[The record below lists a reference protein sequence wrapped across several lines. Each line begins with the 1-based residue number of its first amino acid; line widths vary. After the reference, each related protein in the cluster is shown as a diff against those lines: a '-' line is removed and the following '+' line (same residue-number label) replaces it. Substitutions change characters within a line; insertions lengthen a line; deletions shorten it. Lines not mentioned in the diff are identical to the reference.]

1 MKSLKNNYRD
11 YSYKDHKG
19 KSFAK
24 PQVKTEYD
32 ALQPEYDII
41 RAMIDARLSQNI
53 TQKELAARTG
63 ITQADIS
70 RIENGTRNPSLTG
83 KQMEG
88 ENLGK
93 RAKSW
98 YMMWKENILHESG
111 ISKMRKDWKKMFG
124 RMQKE
129 DVKKTVYLYGFYD
142 VNEKRVQKVFKICK
156 KYLSHFQKSVFR
168 GEMTPSKFIQ
178 LRKDLNQVIDKDE
191 DFICIIKLMN
201 DNVFGEEV
209 LGNGG
214 EVTGES
220 LMI

>member
-1 MKSLKNNYRD
+1 MGYHYLIRF
-11 YSYKDHKG
+11 
-19 KSFAK
+19 FA
-24 PQVKTEYD
+24 VFEY
-32 ALQPEYDII
+32 IC
-41 RAMIDARLSQNI
+41 ID
-53 TQKELAARTG
+53 
-63 ITQADIS
+63 
-70 RIENGTRNPSLTG
+70 
-83 KQMEG
+83 
-88 ENLGK
+88 
-93 RAKSW
+93 
-98 YMMWKENILHESG
+98 
-111 ISKMRKDWKKMFG
+111 
-124 RMQKE
+124 
-129 DVKKTVYLYGFYD
+129 
-142 VNEKRVQKVFKICK
+142 VQFQSSCHDICK